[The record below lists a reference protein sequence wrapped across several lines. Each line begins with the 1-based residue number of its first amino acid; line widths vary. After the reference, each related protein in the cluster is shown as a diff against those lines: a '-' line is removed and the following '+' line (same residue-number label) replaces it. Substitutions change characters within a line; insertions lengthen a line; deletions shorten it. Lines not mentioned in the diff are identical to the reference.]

1 MKNQKSESNVNVV
14 EQNVEVAVYGANL
27 PAQRGFS
34 MPSNYKLP
42 SKAEQFFKLKAGK
55 NSVRVVSSELVECFL
70 IFGSDKKTNRK
81 RIVRDVSGEIEKD
94 CYFSQK
100 EIDALNLTP
109 DKETGKIDQPK
120 YCWILKVWNYD
131 LKRIQVWE
139 ISQATIQKDLTNC
152 FSDADYAD
160 CTMYDLHITKEG
172 EKLNTKYTF
181 LPGKEKDLPAE
192 FWENVRL
199 TTCNIDAIFEGAY
212 PMEY

>member
-1 MKNQKSESNVNVV
+1 MKSQKSESEVLVL
-14 EQNVEVAVYGANL
+14 EQNVEVPVYGANL

-42 SKAEQFFKLKAGK
+42 TKAEQFFKSKTGDNRL
-55 NSVRVVSSELVECFL
+55 RVVSTELVECFL
-70 IFGSDKKTNRK
+70 IFNADRKPQRKKIARNAN
-81 RIVRDVSGEIEKD
+81 GEIEET
-94 CYFSQK
+94 CYFTQK
-100 EIDALNLTP
+100 EIDALNLKP

-139 ISQATIQKDLTNC
+139 ISQATLHKDLSNC
-152 FSDADYAD
+152 FSNPDYSD
-160 CTMYDLHITKEG
+160 CTLYDLNIKKEG
-172 EKLNTKYTF
+172 EKLTTKYTF

-199 TTCNIDAIFEGAY
+199 TPCNIDAIFQGEY
-212 PMEY
+212 PMEH